1 MSNLLKTTQ
10 AKNSKCYFVSKLI
23 SQIKIR
29 RDINLRKNDIVDKK
43 IKLIENQIKSYIP
56 GGFRTLCS
64 IKSNVGEQIGQH
76 MQVTVLST
84 AIDLSQEIFDGRNK
98 EAKVVLQAIVEIFQ
112 T

>member
-1 MSNLLKTTQ
+1 
-10 AKNSKCYFVSKLI
+10 
-23 SQIKIR
+23 
-29 RDINLRKNDIVDKK
+29 
-43 IKLIENQIKSYIP
+43 
-56 GGFRTLCS
+56 
-64 IKSNVGEQIGQH
+64 